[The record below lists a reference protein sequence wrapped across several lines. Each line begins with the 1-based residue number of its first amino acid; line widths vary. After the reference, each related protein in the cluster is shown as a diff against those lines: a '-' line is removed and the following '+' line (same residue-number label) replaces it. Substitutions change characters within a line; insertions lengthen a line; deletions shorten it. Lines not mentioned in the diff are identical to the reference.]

1 MFVPGPPNVRS
12 ALARVTS
19 AVSARAAGGS
29 VVTKPSK
36 TGHTLTVDIIMV
48 ILLAGASVPGAPTV
62 MAGLRAAGGDVRGSR
77 GRAGARS
84 ATATARWPTYTSRVI
99 FNIYLHMSLFS
110 HMKSFI

>member
-1 MFVPGPPNVRS
+1 
-12 ALARVTS
+12 
-19 AVSARAAGGS
+19 
-29 VVTKPSK
+29 
-36 TGHTLTVDIIMV
+36 MV

-84 ATATARWPTYTSRVI
+84 VTATARWPTYTSRVI